1 MIQSS
6 LYRALNKGFDYQILA
21 CKDFKESE
29 LAKEVISYFKPN
41 TKAILFPEFRAKK
54 NDDLRSFFEEFLQLL
69 GGLREFYQ
77 ALENK
82 QEAIIIAPIS
92 ALLHPLPKKEL
103 LESFKITLLEKYN
116 LKDLKDKLFYY
127 GYEILDLV
135 EVEGEASFRGD
146 IVDIYAPNSKA
157 YRLSFFDTEC
167 ESIKEFDPTTQM
179 SLKEDLLEIE
189 IPPTLFSLDE
199 PSYKDLKTKVE
210 QSPLNSFSKDLTSF
224 GLWFLGEKANDL
236 LHAYKSVISP
246 KALEEIQELASL
258 NELDCER
265 FKSLKVLEN
274 AQGYEDL
281 EIHAHALEGFIALHS
296 NHKITLLAP
305 NKTILDNVLGTI
317 KKSNMDNVL
326 GTIEKSNMECVIAPF
341 VLNFKTP
348 DGIFISLNSFERKK
362 KRQKSKLALNELNPG
377 EWVVHDDYGVG
388 VFSQL
393 VQHSVL
399 GSKRDFLEIAYLG
412 EDKLLLPVENLHLIA
427 RYVAQSDSVPVK
439 DRLGKGSFL
448 KLKAK
453 VRTKLLEIAG
463 KIIELAAERN
473 LILGKKMDTHLA
485 ELEVFKSHAGFE
497 YTSDQEK
504 AIAEISKDLS
514 SKRVMDRLLSGDVGF
529 GKTEVA
535 MHAIFC
541 AFLNGFQSV
550 LVVPTTLL
558 AHQHFETLRAR
569 FENFGVKV
577 ARLDRYASEKNKL
590 LKAVELG
597 LIDVLVGT
605 HAILGA
611 KFKNLGLVVVDE
623 EHKFGVKQKEA
634 LKELSKSVHF
644 LSMSATPIPRTLN
657 MALSQIKS
665 ISSLKTPPTDR
676 KPSRTFLKEKNDE
689 LLKEIIYRE
698 LRRNGQIFYIHNHI
712 ASISKVKT
720 KLENLIPKLKIAILH
735 SQINA
740 NKSEEIM
747 LEFAKGNY
755 QVLLCTSIVESGI
768 HLPNANTIIID
779 NAQNFGLADLHQ
791 LRGRVGRGK
800 KEGFCYFLIED
811 QKSLNEQALKR
822 LLALEKNSYLGSGES
837 IAYHDLEIRGG
848 GNLLG
853 QDQSGHIKN
862 IGYALYTRMLEDAIY
877 ELSGGKKRLEKS
889 VEIQLGVSAFLNPEL
904 IASDSLR
911 LDLYRRLSLCENV
924 DEVGQIHEEIEDRFG
939 KIDDLSAQ
947 FLQIITLKILAN
959 QLGILKLSNF
969 NQNIT
974 LTYSDEKKE
983 SLKAPSKD
991 DNDILETLLKH
1002 LRAQISLKQR

>member
-21 CKDFKESE
+21 CKDFKESK

-41 TKAILFPEFRAKK
+41 IKAVLFPEFRAKK

-82 QEAIIIAPIS
+82 QETIIIAPIS

-167 ESIKEFDPTTQM
+167 ESIKEFDPITQM
-179 SLKEDLLEIE
+179 SLKEELLEIE

-246 KALEEIQELASL
+246 RALEEIQELASL
-258 NELDCER
+258 NELDGER

-317 KKSNMDNVL
+317 
-326 GTIEKSNMECVIAPF
+326 EKSSMECVIAPF

-348 DGIFISLNSFERKK
+348 DEIFISLNSFERKK

-427 RYVAQSDSVPVK
+427 RYVAQSDSVPIK

-453 VRTKLLEIAG
+453 VRTKLLEIAS

-514 SKRVMDRLLSGDVGF
+514 SHRVMDRLLSGDVGF

-535 MHAIFC
+535 MQAIFC
-541 AFLNGFQSV
+541 AFLNGFQSA

-597 LIDVLVGT
+597 QIDVLVGT
-605 HAILGA
+605 HAVLGA

-657 MALSQIKS
+657 MALSQIKG

-720 KLENLIPKLKIAILH
+720 KLEELIPKLKIAILH

-740 NKSEEIM
+740 YESEEIM

-911 LDLYRRLSLCENV
+911 LDLYRRLSLCENT

-959 QLGILKLSNF
+959 QLGIIKLSNF

-974 LTYSDEKKE
+974 LTYSDENKE

-1002 LRAQISLKQR
+1002 LRAQISLKRR

>member
-21 CKDFKESE
+21 CKDFKESK
-29 LAKEVISYFKPN
+29 LAKEVINYFKPN
-41 TKAILFPEFRAKK
+41 AKAILFPEFRAKK

-82 QEAIIIAPIS
+82 QETIIIAPIS

-258 NELDCER
+258 NELDYER
-265 FKSLKVLEN
+265 FKFLKVLEN

-296 NHKITLLAP
+296 NRKITLLAP
-305 NKTILDNVLGTI
+305 NKTILDNAISAL
-317 KKSNMDNVL
+317 
-326 GTIEKSNMECVIAPF
+326 EKSNMECVIAPF

-348 DGIFISLNSFERKK
+348 DRIFISLNSFERKK
-362 KRQKSKLALNELNPG
+362 KHKKSKLALNELNPG

-427 RYVAQSDSVPVK
+427 RYVAQSDSVPAK

-473 LILGKKMDTHLA
+473 LILGKKMDVHLA

-504 AIAEISKDLS
+504 AIAEISRDLS

-541 AFLNGFQSV
+541 AFLNGFQSA

-597 LIDVLVGT
+597 LVDVLVGT

-657 MALSQIKS
+657 MALSQIKG

-720 KLENLIPKLKIAILH
+720 KLEELIPKLKIAILH

-889 VEIQLGVSAFLNPEL
+889 VEIQLGVSTFLNPEL

-959 QLGILKLSNF
+959 QLGIIKLSNF

-974 LTYSDEKKE
+974 ITYGDEKKE

-1002 LRAQISLKQR
+1002 LRAQISLKRR

>member
-6 LYRALNKGFDYQILA
+6 LYGALNKGFDYQILA

-54 NDDLRSFFEEFLQLL
+54 NDDLRSFLEEFLQLL

-157 YRLSFFDTEC
+157 YRLSFFDAEC

-189 IPPTLFSLDE
+189 IPPTLFSLNE
-199 PSYKDLKTKVE
+199 QSYKDLKTKVE
-210 QSPLNSFSKDLTSF
+210 QSPFNSFSKDLTSF

-258 NELDCER
+258 NELDGER
-265 FKSLKVLEN
+265 FKFLKVLEN
-274 AQGYEDL
+274 PQGYEDL
-281 EIHAHALEGFIALHS
+281 EIHAHAIESFIALHS
-296 NHKITLLAP
+296 NRKITLLAP
-305 NKTILDNVLGTI
+305 NKTILDNAISTL
-317 KKSNMDNVL
+317 
-326 GTIEKSNMECVIAPF
+326 EKSHIECIIAPF

-362 KRQKSKLALNELNPG
+362 KRQKSKLALNELNAG

-399 GSKRDFLEIAYLG
+399 GSKRDFLEIAYWG

-427 RYVAQSDSVPVK
+427 RYVAQSDSVPTK

-453 VRTKLLEIAG
+453 VKAKLLEIAS

-485 ELEVFKSHAGFE
+485 ELEIFKSHAGFE

-514 SKRVMDRLLSGDVGF
+514 SNRVMDRLLSGDVGF

-541 AFLNGFQSV
+541 AFLNGFQSA

-605 HAILGA
+605 HAIFCA
-611 KFKNLGLVVVDE
+611 KFKNLGLVAVDE

-657 MALSQIKS
+657 MALSQIKG
-665 ISSLKTPPTDR
+665 ISSLKIPPTDR

-720 KLENLIPKLKIAILH
+720 KLEDLIPKLKIAILH

-740 NKSEEIM
+740 NESEEIM

-889 VEIQLGVSAFLNPEL
+889 VEIQLSVSAFLNPEL

-911 LDLYRRLSLCENV
+911 LDLYRRLSLCENT

-959 QLGILKLSNF
+959 QLGIIKLSNF

-974 LTYSDEKKE
+974 IAYSDEKRE

-1002 LRAQISLKQR
+1002 LRTQIPLKRH

>member
-21 CKDFKESE
+21 CKDFKESK

-41 TKAILFPEFRAKK
+41 IKAVLFPEFRAKK

-82 QEAIIIAPIS
+82 QETIIIAPIS
-92 ALLHPLPKKEL
+92 ALLHPLPKNEL

-146 IVDIYAPNSKA
+146 IVDIYIPNSKA

-199 PSYKDLKTKVE
+199 SSYKDLKTKVE

-224 GLWFLGEKANDL
+224 GLWFLGEKAQDL
-236 LHAYKSVISP
+236 LSVYKSVISP
-246 KALEEIQELASL
+246 RALEEIQELASL

-265 FKSLKVLEN
+265 FKFLKVLEN

-281 EIHAHALEGFIALHS
+281 EIHAHALEGFITLHS
-296 NHKITLLAP
+296 NRKITLLAP
-305 NKTILDNVLGTI
+305 NKTILDNAISAL
-317 KKSNMDNVL
+317 
-326 GTIEKSNMECVIAPF
+326 EKSSIQCVIAPF

-362 KRQKSKLALNELNPG
+362 KRQKSKLALNELNAG

-427 RYVAQSDSVPVK
+427 RYVVQSDSVPVK

-453 VRTKLLEIAG
+453 VRAKLLEIAS

-473 LILGKKMDTHLA
+473 LILGKKMDVHLA

-514 SKRVMDRLLSGDVGF
+514 SHRVMDRLLSGDVGF

-541 AFLNGFQSV
+541 AFLNGFQSA

-558 AHQHFETLRAR
+558 AHQHFETLRVR
-569 FENFGVKV
+569 FEKFGVKV

-597 LIDVLVGT
+597 QVDALIGT

-657 MALSQIKS
+657 MALSQIKG

-689 LLKEIIYRE
+689 LLKEIIHRE

-740 NKSEEIM
+740 NESEEIM

-889 VEIQLGVSAFLNPEL
+889 VEIQLGVSTFLNPEL

-911 LDLYRRLSLCENV
+911 LDLYRRLSLCEDV

-959 QLGILKLSNF
+959 QLGIIKLSNF

-974 LTYSDEKKE
+974 LTYNDEHKE

-1002 LRAQISLKQR
+1002 LRAQISLKRR

>member
-157 YRLSFFDTEC
+157 YRLSFFDMEC

-189 IPPTLFSLDE
+189 IPPTLFSLNE
-199 PSYKDLKTKVE
+199 QSYKDLKTKVE

-258 NELDCER
+258 NELDGER
-265 FKSLKVLEN
+265 FKFLKVLEN
-274 AQGYEDL
+274 PQGYEDL
-281 EIHAHALEGFIALHS
+281 EIHAHALESFIALHS
-296 NHKITLLAP
+296 NRKITLLAP
-305 NKTILDNVLGTI
+305 NKTILDNAISAL
-317 KKSNMDNVL
+317 
-326 GTIEKSNMECVIAPF
+326 EKSHIECVIAPF

-362 KRQKSKLALNELNPG
+362 KRQKSKLALNELNAG

-427 RYVAQSDSVPVK
+427 RYVAQSDSVPTK

-453 VRTKLLEIAG
+453 VKTKLLEIAS

-485 ELEVFKSHAGFE
+485 ELEIFKSHAGFE

-541 AFLNGFQSV
+541 AFLNGFQSA

-558 AHQHFETLRAR
+558 AHQHFETLRTR

-605 HAILGA
+605 HAIFCT

-657 MALSQIKS
+657 MALSQIKG
-665 ISSLKTPPTDR
+665 ISSLKIPPTDR

-689 LLKEIIYRE
+689 LLKEIIHRE

-720 KLENLIPKLKIAILH
+720 KLEDLIPKLKIAILH

-740 NKSEEIM
+740 HESEETM

-889 VEIQLGVSAFLNPEL
+889 VEIQLSVSAFLNPEL

-911 LDLYRRLSLCENV
+911 LDLYRRLSLCENT

-959 QLGILKLSNF
+959 QLGIIKLSNF

-974 LTYSDEKKE
+974 ITYSGEKKE

-1002 LRAQISLKQR
+1002 LHAQISLKRH

>member
-21 CKDFKESE
+21 CKDFKESK
-29 LAKEVISYFKPN
+29 LAKEVINYFKPH

-82 QEAIIIAPIS
+82 QETIIIAPIS
-92 ALLHPLPKKEL
+92 TLLHPLPKKEL
-103 LESFKITLLEKYN
+103 LESFKITLLGKYN
-116 LKDLKDKLFYY
+116 LKDLKNKLFYY

-167 ESIKEFDPTTQM
+167 ESIKELDPTTQM

-224 GLWFLGEKANDL
+224 GLWFLGEKAQDL
-236 LHAYKSVISP
+236 LSVYKSVISP
-246 KALEEIQELASL
+246 RALEEIQELASL
-258 NELDCER
+258 NELDYER
-265 FKSLKVLEN
+265 FKFLKVLEN

-296 NHKITLLAP
+296 NHKIMLLAP

-317 KKSNMDNVL
+317 
-326 GTIEKSNMECVIAPF
+326 EKSSIQCVIAPF

-362 KRQKSKLALNELNPG
+362 KRQKSKLALNELNAG

-393 VQHSVL
+393 VRHSVL

-427 RYVAQSDSVPVK
+427 RYVAQSDSVPAK

-453 VRTKLLEIAG
+453 VRTKLLEIAS

-473 LILGKKMDTHLA
+473 LILGKKMDVHLA

-514 SKRVMDRLLSGDVGF
+514 SHRVMDRLLSGDVGF

-541 AFLNGFQSV
+541 AFLNGFQSA

-577 ARLDRYASEKNKL
+577 ARLDRYVSEKNKL

-597 LIDVLVGT
+597 QVDVLVGT

-657 MALSQIKS
+657 MALSQIKG

-689 LLKEIIYRE
+689 LLKEIIHRE

-837 IAYHDLEIRGG
+837 VAYHDLEIRGG

-959 QLGILKLSNF
+959 QLGIIKLSNF

-1002 LRAQISLKQR
+1002 LRAQISLKRR

>member
-21 CKDFKESE
+21 CKDFKESK
-29 LAKEVISYFKPN
+29 LAKEIINYFKPN
-41 TKAILFPEFRAKK
+41 IKAVLFPEFRAKK

-82 QEAIIIAPIS
+82 QEVIIIAPIS

-146 IVDIYAPNSKA
+146 IVDIYIPNSKA

-167 ESIKEFDPTTQM
+167 ESIKELDPTTQM

-199 PSYKDLKTKVE
+199 PSYKNLKTKVE

-224 GLWFLGEKANDL
+224 GLWFLGEKAQDL
-236 LHAYKSVISP
+236 LSVYKSVISP
-246 KALEEIQELASL
+246 RALEEIQELASL
-258 NELDCER
+258 NELDYER
-265 FKSLKVLEN
+265 FKFLKVLEN

-317 KKSNMDNVL
+317 
-326 GTIEKSNMECVIAPF
+326 EKSSMECVIAPF

-427 RYVAQSDSVPVK
+427 RYVAQSDSVPAK

-453 VRTKLLEIAG
+453 VRTKLLEIAS

-473 LILGKKMDTHLA
+473 LILGKKMDVHLA

-541 AFLNGFQSV
+541 AFLNGFQSA

-577 ARLDRYASEKNKL
+577 ARLDRYIKTSEKNKL

-597 LIDVLVGT
+597 QVDALIGT

-657 MALSQIKS
+657 MALSQIKG

-740 NKSEEIM
+740 NESEEIM

-837 IAYHDLEIRGG
+837 VAYHDLEIRGG

-911 LDLYRRLSLCENV
+911 LDLYRRLSLCENT

-974 LTYSDEKKE
+974 ITYSDEHKE

-1002 LRAQISLKQR
+1002 LRAQISLKRR

>member
-21 CKDFKESE
+21 CKDFKESK

-41 TKAILFPEFRAKK
+41 IKAILFPEFRAKK

-82 QEAIIIAPIS
+82 QETIIIAPIS

-167 ESIKEFDPTTQM
+167 ESIKELDPTTQM

-199 PSYKDLKTKVE
+199 SSYKDLKTKVE

-224 GLWFLGEKANDL
+224 GLWFLGEKAQDL
-236 LHAYKSVISP
+236 LSVYKSVISP
-246 KALEEIQELASL
+246 RALEEIQELASL

-265 FKSLKVLEN
+265 FKFLEVLEN

-317 KKSNMDNVL
+317 
-326 GTIEKSNMECVIAPF
+326 EKSSIQCVIAPF

-427 RYVAQSDSVPVK
+427 RYVAQSDSVPAK

-453 VRTKLLEIAG
+453 VRTKLLEIAS

-473 LILGKKMDTHLA
+473 LILGKKMDVHLA
-485 ELEVFKSHAGFE
+485 ELKVFKSHAGFE

-514 SKRVMDRLLSGDVGF
+514 SHRVMDRLLSGDVGF

-541 AFLNGFQSV
+541 AFLNGFQSA

-590 LKAVELG
+590 LKAVGLG
-597 LIDVLVGT
+597 LVDVLVGT

-657 MALSQIKS
+657 MALSQIKG

-689 LLKEIIYRE
+689 LLKEVIYRE

-720 KLENLIPKLKIAILH
+720 KLEELIPKLKIAILH

-740 NKSEEIM
+740 YESEEIM

-959 QLGILKLSNF
+959 QLGIIKLSNF

-974 LTYSDEKKE
+974 LTYSDEHKE

-1002 LRAQISLKQR
+1002 LRAQISLKRR

>member
-21 CKDFKESE
+21 CKDFKESK

-41 TKAILFPEFRAKK
+41 IKAVLFPEFRAKK

-82 QEAIIIAPIS
+82 QETIVIAPIS

-167 ESIKEFDPTTQM
+167 ESIKELDPTTQM

-199 PSYKDLKTKVE
+199 SSYKDLKTKVE

-305 NKTILDNVLGTI
+305 NKTILDNAISTL
-317 KKSNMDNVL
+317 
-326 GTIEKSNMECVIAPF
+326 EKSNMECVIAPF

-362 KRQKSKLALNELNPG
+362 KRQKSKLALNELNAG

-427 RYVAQSDSVPVK
+427 RYVAQSDSVPAK

-453 VRTKLLEIAG
+453 VRTKLLEIAS

-473 LILGKKMDTHLA
+473 LILGKKMDVHLA

-514 SKRVMDRLLSGDVGF
+514 SHRVMDRLLSGDVGF

-541 AFLNGFQSV
+541 AFLNGFQST

-597 LIDVLVGT
+597 LVDVLVGT

-657 MALSQIKS
+657 MALSQIKG

-740 NKSEEIM
+740 NESEEIM

-837 IAYHDLEIRGG
+837 VAYHDLEIRGG

-911 LDLYRRLSLCENV
+911 LDLYRRLSLCENT

-959 QLGILKLSNF
+959 QLGIIKLSNF

-974 LTYSDEKKE
+974 LTYGDEKKE

-1002 LRAQISLKQR
+1002 LHAQISLKRR

>member
-6 LYRALNKGFDYQILA
+6 LYRALNEGFDYQILA
-21 CKDFKESE
+21 CKDFKESK

-41 TKAILFPEFRAKK
+41 IKAILFPEFRAKK

-82 QEAIIIAPIS
+82 QETIIIAPIS

-103 LESFKITLLEKYN
+103 LKSFKITLLEKYN

-146 IVDIYAPNSKA
+146 IVDIYIPNSKA

-167 ESIKEFDPTTQM
+167 ESIKELDPATQM
-179 SLKEDLLEIE
+179 SLKEELLEIE

-236 LHAYKSVISP
+236 LHTYKSVISP
-246 KALEEIQELASL
+246 RALEEIQELASL
-258 NELDCER
+258 NELDYER
-265 FKSLKVLEN
+265 FKFLKVLEN
-274 AQGYEDL
+274 VQGYEDL

-305 NKTILDNVLGTI
+305 NKTILDNVLGA
-317 KKSNMDNVL
+317 L
-326 GTIEKSNMECVIAPF
+326 EKSNMECVIAPF

-427 RYVAQSDSVPVK
+427 RYVAQSDSVPAK

-453 VRTKLLEIAG
+453 VRTKLLEIAS

-473 LILGKKMDTHLA
+473 LILGKKMDVHLA

-597 LIDVLVGT
+597 LVDVLVGT

-657 MALSQIKS
+657 MALSQIKG

-720 KLENLIPKLKIAILH
+720 KLEELIPKLKIAILH

-779 NAQNFGLADLHQ
+779 NVQNFGLADLHQ

-911 LDLYRRLSLCENV
+911 LDLYRRLSLCENT
-924 DEVGQIHEEIEDRFG
+924 DGVGQIHEEIEDRFG
-939 KIDDLSAQ
+939 KMDDLSAQ

-974 LTYSDEKKE
+974 ITYGDEKKE

-1002 LRAQISLKQR
+1002 LRAQISLKRR

>member
-6 LYRALNKGFDYQILA
+6 LYKALNEGFDYQILA
-21 CKDFKESE
+21 CKDFKESK

-41 TKAILFPEFRAKK
+41 TKAVLFPEFRAKK

-82 QEAIIIAPIS
+82 QEVIIIAPIS

-167 ESIKEFDPTTQM
+167 ESIKELDPTTQM

-236 LHAYKSVISP
+236 LGVYQSIISP
-246 KALEEIQELASL
+246 RALEEIQELASL
-258 NELDCER
+258 NELDDER
-265 FKSLKVLEN
+265 FKFLKVLEN
-274 AQGYEDL
+274 PQGYEDL

-305 NKTILDNVLGTI
+305 NKTILDNAISAL
-317 KKSNMDNVL
+317 
-326 GTIEKSNMECVIAPF
+326 EKSNMECVIAPF

-348 DGIFISLNSFERKK
+348 DRIFISLNSFERKK
-362 KRQKSKLALNELNPG
+362 KRQKSKLALNELNAG

-393 VQHSVL
+393 IQHSVL

-427 RYVAQSDSVPVK
+427 RYVAQSDSVPVR

-453 VRTKLLEIAG
+453 VRAKLLEIAG

-504 AIAEISKDLS
+504 AIAEISRDLS
-514 SKRVMDRLLSGDVGF
+514 SHRVMDRLLSGDVGF

-541 AFLNGFQSV
+541 AFLNGFQSA

-577 ARLDRYASEKNKL
+577 ARLDRYIKTSEKNKL

-597 LIDVLVGT
+597 QVDALIGT

-611 KFKNLGLVVVDE
+611 KFKNLGLMVVDE

-657 MALSQIKS
+657 MALSQIKG

-720 KLENLIPKLKIAILH
+720 KLEELIPKLKIAILH

-740 NKSEEIM
+740 HESEEIM

-811 QKSLNEQALKR
+811 QKNLNEQALKR

-939 KIDDLSAQ
+939 KMDDLSAQ

-1002 LRAQISLKQR
+1002 LRAQISLKRR

>member
-6 LYRALNKGFDYQILA
+6 LYGALNKGFDYQILA

-157 YRLSFFDTEC
+157 YRLSFFGMEC

-189 IPPTLFSLDE
+189 IPPTLFSLNE
-199 PSYKDLKTKVE
+199 QSYKDLKTKVE

-258 NELDCER
+258 NELDGER
-265 FKSLKVLEN
+265 FKFLKVLEN
-274 AQGYEDL
+274 PQGYEDL
-281 EIHAHALEGFIALHS
+281 EIHAHALESFIALHS
-296 NHKITLLAP
+296 NRKITLLAP
-305 NKTILDNVLGTI
+305 NKTILDNAIIAL
-317 KKSNMDNVL
+317 
-326 GTIEKSNMECVIAPF
+326 EKSHIECVIAPF

-362 KRQKSKLALNELNPG
+362 KRQKSKLALNELNAG

-399 GSKRDFLEIAYLG
+399 GSKRDFLEIAYWG

-427 RYVAQSDSVPVK
+427 RYVAQSDSVPIK

-453 VRTKLLEIAG
+453 VKNKLLEIAS

-485 ELEVFKSHAGFE
+485 ELEIFKSHAGFE

-541 AFLNGFQSV
+541 AFLNGFQSA

-605 HAILGA
+605 HAIFCA

-657 MALSQIKS
+657 MALSQIKG
-665 ISSLKTPPTDR
+665 ISSLKIPPTDR

-689 LLKEIIYRE
+689 LLKEIIHRE

-720 KLENLIPKLKIAILH
+720 KLEDLIPKLKIAILH

-740 NKSEEIM
+740 HESEEIM

-889 VEIQLGVSAFLNPEL
+889 VEIQLSVSAFLNPEL

-911 LDLYRRLSLCENV
+911 LDLYRRLSLCENT

-959 QLGILKLSNF
+959 QLGIIKLSNF

-974 LTYSDEKKE
+974 ITYSGEKKE

-1002 LRAQISLKQR
+1002 LRAQISLKRH

>member
-41 TKAILFPEFRAKK
+41 TKVVLFPEFRAKK

-179 SLKEDLLEIE
+179 SLKEDLLEVE
-189 IPPTLFSLDE
+189 IPPTLFSLNE
-199 PSYKDLKTKVE
+199 QSYKDLKAKVE

-265 FKSLKVLEN
+265 FKFLKVLEN
-274 AQGYEDL
+274 AQDYEDL

-296 NHKITLLAP
+296 NRKITLLAP
-305 NKTILDNVLGTI
+305 NKTILDNAINAL
-317 KKSNMDNVL
+317 
-326 GTIEKSNMECVIAPF
+326 EKSHIECVIAPF

-348 DGIFISLNSFERKK
+348 NGIFISLNSFERKK
-362 KRQKSKLALNELNPG
+362 KRQKSKLALNELNAG

-399 GSKRDFLEIAYLG
+399 GSKRDFLEIAYFG

-427 RYVAQSDSVPVK
+427 RYVAQSDSVPIK

-453 VRTKLLEIAG
+453 VKTKLLEIAG

-485 ELEVFKSHAGFE
+485 ELEIFKSHAGFE

-541 AFLNGFQSV
+541 AFLNGFQSA

-590 LKAVELG
+590 LKAAELG

-605 HAILGA
+605 HAIFCA

-634 LKELSKSVHF
+634 LKKLSKSVHF

-657 MALSQIKS
+657 MALSQIKG
-665 ISSLKTPPTDR
+665 ISSLKIPPTDR

-689 LLKEIIYRE
+689 LLKEIIHRE

-712 ASISKVKT
+712 ASISKIKT
-720 KLENLIPKLKIAILH
+720 KLEDLIPKLKIAILH

-740 NKSEEIM
+740 HESEEIM

-779 NAQNFGLADLHQ
+779 KAQNFGLADLHQ

-889 VEIQLGVSAFLNPEL
+889 VEIQLSVSAFLNPEL
-904 IASDSLR
+904 IGSDSLR
-911 LDLYRRLSLCENV
+911 LDLYRRLSLCENT

-959 QLGILKLSNF
+959 QLGIIKLSNF

-974 LTYSDEKKE
+974 ITYSDEKKE

-1002 LRAQISLKQR
+1002 LRAQISLKRH

>member
-41 TKAILFPEFRAKK
+41 TKAILFPGFRAKK
-54 NDDLRSFFEEFLQLL
+54 NDDLRSFFKEFLQLL

-146 IVDIYAPNSKA
+146 IVDIYIPNSKA

-236 LHAYKSVISP
+236 LHTYKSIISP

-265 FKSLKVLEN
+265 FKFLKVLEN

-305 NKTILDNVLGTI
+305 NKTILDNVLGA
-317 KKSNMDNVL
+317 
-326 GTIEKSNMECVIAPF
+326 IEKSSIECVIAPF

-427 RYVAQSDSVPVK
+427 RYVAQSDSVPAK

-453 VRTKLLEIAG
+453 VRTKLLEIAS

-473 LILGKKMDTHLA
+473 LILGKKMDVHLA

-541 AFLNGFQSV
+541 AFLNGFQSA

-597 LIDVLVGT
+597 LVDILVGT

-657 MALSQIKS
+657 MALSQIKG
-665 ISSLKTPPTDR
+665 ISSLKIPPTDR

-689 LLKEIIYRE
+689 LLKEIIHRE

-720 KLENLIPKLKIAILH
+720 KLEELIPKLKIAILH

-740 NKSEEIM
+740 NESEEIM

-837 IAYHDLEIRGG
+837 VAYYDLEIRGG

-911 LDLYRRLSLCENV
+911 LDLYRRLSLCEDV

-959 QLGILKLSNF
+959 QLGIIKLSNF

-974 LTYSDEKKE
+974 ITYSDEHKE

-1002 LRAQISLKQR
+1002 LRAQISLKRR

>member
-21 CKDFKESE
+21 CKDFKESK

-41 TKAILFPEFRAKK
+41 IKAILFPEFRAKK

-82 QEAIIIAPIS
+82 QETIIIAPIS

-146 IVDIYAPNSKA
+146 IVDIYVPNSKA

-167 ESIKEFDPTTQM
+167 ESIKELDPTTQM

-199 PSYKDLKTKVE
+199 SSYKDLKTKVE

-246 KALEEIQELASL
+246 RALEEIQELASL
-258 NELDCER
+258 NELDYER
-265 FKSLKVLEN
+265 FKFLKVLEN

-296 NHKITLLAP
+296 HHKITLLAP
-305 NKTILDNVLGTI
+305 NKTILDNAISAL
-317 KKSNMDNVL
+317 
-326 GTIEKSNMECVIAPF
+326 EKSNIECVIAPF

-427 RYVAQSDSVPVK
+427 RYVAQSDSVPAK

-453 VRTKLLEIAG
+453 VRIKLLEIAG

-514 SKRVMDRLLSGDVGF
+514 SNRVMDRLLSGDVGF

-541 AFLNGFQSV
+541 AFLNGFQST

-569 FENFGVKV
+569 FENFGVRV

-590 LKAVELG
+590 LKAVGLG

-657 MALSQIKS
+657 MALSQIKG

-720 KLENLIPKLKIAILH
+720 KLEELIPKLKIAILH

-740 NKSEEIM
+740 NESEEIM

-862 IGYALYTRMLEDAIY
+862 IGYVLYTRMLEDAIY

-911 LDLYRRLSLCENV
+911 LDLYRRLSLCENI

-939 KIDDLSAQ
+939 KMDDLSAQ

-1002 LRAQISLKQR
+1002 LRAQISLKRR

>member
-29 LAKEVISYFKPN
+29 LAKEVISYVKPN

-69 GGLREFYQ
+69 GALREFYQ

-82 QEAIIIAPIS
+82 QETIIIAPIS

-146 IVDIYAPNSKA
+146 IVDIYVPNSKA

-167 ESIKEFDPTTQM
+167 ESIKELDPATQM
-179 SLKEDLLEIE
+179 SLKEELLEIE

-224 GLWFLGEKANDL
+224 GLWFLGEKVQDL
-236 LHAYKSVISP
+236 LSVYKSVISP

-258 NELDCER
+258 NELDGER

-305 NKTILDNVLGTI
+305 NKTILDNAISALET
-317 KKSNMDNVL
+317 SNMD
-326 GTIEKSNMECVIAPF
+326 CVIAPF

-348 DGIFISLNSFERKK
+348 DRIFISLNSFERKK
-362 KRQKSKLALNELNPG
+362 KRQKSKLALNELNAG

-453 VRTKLLEIAG
+453 VRAKLLEIAG

-497 YTSDQEK
+497 YTNDQEK
-504 AIAEISKDLS
+504 AIAEISRDLS
-514 SKRVMDRLLSGDVGF
+514 SHRVMDRLLSGDVGF

-541 AFLNGFQSV
+541 AFLNGFQSA

-577 ARLDRYASEKNKL
+577 ARLDRYVSEKNKL

-597 LIDVLVGT
+597 LVDVLVGT

-611 KFKNLGLVVVDE
+611 KFKNLGLMVVDE

-657 MALSQIKS
+657 MALSQIKG

-689 LLKEIIYRE
+689 LLKEIIHRE

-959 QLGILKLSNF
+959 QLGIIKLSNF

-974 LTYSDEKKE
+974 LTYNDEKKE

-1002 LRAQISLKQR
+1002 LRAQISLKRR

>member
-6 LYRALNKGFDYQILA
+6 LYKALNKGFDYQILA
-21 CKDFKESE
+21 CKDFKESK

-41 TKAILFPEFRAKK
+41 IKAILFPEFRAKK

-82 QEAIIIAPIS
+82 QETIIIAPIS
-92 ALLHPLPKKEL
+92 TLLHPLPKKEL

-146 IVDIYAPNSKA
+146 IVDIYIPNSKA
-157 YRLSFFDTEC
+157 YRLSFFDAEC
-167 ESIKEFDPTTQM
+167 ESIKELDPTTQM

-224 GLWFLGEKANDL
+224 GLWFLGEKAQDL
-236 LHAYKSVISP
+236 LSVYKSVISP

-258 NELDCER
+258 NELDDER
-265 FKSLKVLEN
+265 FKFLKVLEN

-296 NHKITLLAP
+296 NHKITLLAS
-305 NKTILDNVLGTI
+305 NKTILDNAISALDAG
-317 KKSNMDNVL
+317 
-326 GTIEKSNMECVIAPF
+326 NMECVIAPF

-348 DGIFISLNSFERKK
+348 DRIFISLNSFERKK
-362 KRQKSKLALNELNPG
+362 KRQKSKLALNELNAG

-393 VQHSVL
+393 IQHSVL

-453 VRTKLLEIAG
+453 VRAKLLEIAS

-504 AIAEISKDLS
+504 AIAEISRDLS
-514 SKRVMDRLLSGDVGF
+514 SHRVMDRLLSGDVGF

-541 AFLNGFQSV
+541 AFLNGFQSA

-577 ARLDRYASEKNKL
+577 ARLDRYIKTSEKSKL

-597 LIDVLVGT
+597 QVDALIGT

-611 KFKNLGLVVVDE
+611 KFKNLGLMVVDE

-657 MALSQIKS
+657 MALSQIKG

-720 KLENLIPKLKIAILH
+720 KLEELIPKLKIAILH

-740 NKSEEIM
+740 NESEEVM

-939 KIDDLSAQ
+939 KMDDLSAQ

-959 QLGILKLSNF
+959 QLGIIKLSNF

-974 LTYSDEKKE
+974 LTYSDEHKE

-1002 LRAQISLKQR
+1002 LRAQISLKRR

>member
-41 TKAILFPEFRAKK
+41 TKAVLFPEFRAKK

-69 GGLREFYQ
+69 GALREFYQ

-82 QEAIIIAPIS
+82 QETIIIAPIS

-146 IVDIYAPNSKA
+146 IVDIYVPNSKA

-167 ESIKEFDPTTQM
+167 ESIKELDPATQM

-236 LHAYKSVISP
+236 LHTYKSIISP

-258 NELDCER
+258 NELDDER
-265 FKSLKVLEN
+265 FKFLKVLEN

-281 EIHAHALEGFIALHS
+281 EIHVHALEGFITLYS
-296 NHKITLLAP
+296 NHKITLLAS
-305 NKTILDNVLGTI
+305 NKTILDNAISALDAG
-317 KKSNMDNVL
+317 S
-326 GTIEKSNMECVIAPF
+326 MECVIAPF

-453 VRTKLLEIAG
+453 VRAKLLEIAG

-504 AIAEISKDLS
+504 AIAEISRDLS
-514 SKRVMDRLLSGDVGF
+514 SHKVMDRLLSGDVGF

-541 AFLNGFQSV
+541 AFLNGFQSA

-569 FENFGVKV
+569 FKNFGVKV
-577 ARLDRYASEKNKL
+577 ARLDRYIKTSEKNKL

-597 LIDVLVGT
+597 QVDVLIGT

-611 KFKNLGLVVVDE
+611 KFKNLGLMVVDE

-657 MALSQIKS
+657 MALSQIKG

-720 KLENLIPKLKIAILH
+720 KLEDLIPKLKIAILH

-939 KIDDLSAQ
+939 KMDDLSAQ

-974 LTYSDEKKE
+974 LTYNDEHKE

-1002 LRAQISLKQR
+1002 LRAQISLKRR

>member
-21 CKDFKESE
+21 CKDFKESK

-41 TKAILFPEFRAKK
+41 TKAVLFPEFRAKK

-82 QEAIIIAPIS
+82 QETIIIAPIS

-167 ESIKEFDPTTQM
+167 ESIKELDPTTQM

-199 PSYKDLKTKVE
+199 SSYKDLKTKVE

-224 GLWFLGEKANDL
+224 GLWFLGEKAQDL
-236 LHAYKSVISP
+236 LSVYKSVISP
-246 KALEEIQELASL
+246 RALEEIQELASL

-265 FKSLKVLEN
+265 FKLLKVLEN

-317 KKSNMDNVL
+317 
-326 GTIEKSNMECVIAPF
+326 EKSSIQCVIAPF

-348 DGIFISLNSFERKK
+348 NGIFISLNSFERKK

-393 VQHSVL
+393 IQHSVL

-427 RYVAQSDSVPVK
+427 RYVAQSDSVPAK

-473 LILGKKMDTHLA
+473 LILGKKMDVHLA

-504 AIAEISKDLS
+504 AIAEISRDLS
-514 SKRVMDRLLSGDVGF
+514 SNRVMDRLLSGDVGF

-541 AFLNGFQSV
+541 TFLNGFQST

-558 AHQHFETLRAR
+558 AHQHFETLRVR

-577 ARLDRYASEKNKL
+577 ARLDRYVSEKNKL

-597 LIDVLVGT
+597 QVDALIGT
-605 HAILGA
+605 HAILGT

-657 MALSQIKS
+657 MALSQIKG
-665 ISSLKTPPTDR
+665 ISSLKIPPTDR

-689 LLKEIIYRE
+689 LLKEIIHRE

-720 KLENLIPKLKIAILH
+720 KLEELIPKLKIAILH

-740 NKSEEIM
+740 NESEEIM

-800 KEGFCYFLIED
+800 KEGFCYFLIEN

-959 QLGILKLSNF
+959 QLGIIKLSNF

-1002 LRAQISLKQR
+1002 LRAQISLKRR

>member
-6 LYRALNKGFDYQILA
+6 LYKALNEGFDYQILT

-189 IPPTLFSLDE
+189 IPPTLFSLNE
-199 PSYKDLKTKVE
+199 QSYKDLKTKVE

-258 NELDCER
+258 NELDGER
-265 FKSLKVLEN
+265 FKFLKVLEN

-281 EIHAHALEGFIALHS
+281 EIHVHALEGFIALHS

-305 NKTILDNVLGTI
+305 NKTILDNAISAL
-317 KKSNMDNVL
+317 
-326 GTIEKSNMECVIAPF
+326 EKSNIECVIAPF

-427 RYVAQSDSVPVK
+427 RYVAQSDSVPTK

-453 VRTKLLEIAG
+453 VKTKLLEIAS

-473 LILGKKMDTHLA
+473 LILGKKMDVHLA

-541 AFLNGFQSV
+541 AFLNGFQSA

-597 LIDVLVGT
+597 QVDALIGT

-657 MALSQIKS
+657 MALSQIKG

-740 NKSEEIM
+740 NESEEIM
-747 LEFAKGNY
+747 LEFANGNY

-959 QLGILKLSNF
+959 QLGIIKLSNF

-974 LTYSDEKKE
+974 ITYSDEKKE

-1002 LRAQISLKQR
+1002 LRAQISLKRH

>member
-41 TKAILFPEFRAKK
+41 AKAILFPEFRAKK

-116 LKDLKDKLFYY
+116 LKELKDKLFYY

-167 ESIKEFDPTTQM
+167 ESIKELDPTTQM

-224 GLWFLGEKANDL
+224 GLWFLDEKAQDL
-236 LHAYKSVISP
+236 LSVYKSIINP
-246 KALEEIQELASL
+246 RALEEIQELASL

-265 FKSLKVLEN
+265 FKFLKVLEN

-305 NKTILDNVLGTI
+305 NKTILDNAISTLER
-317 KKSNMDNVL
+317 SN
-326 GTIEKSNMECVIAPF
+326 IECVIAPF

-362 KRQKSKLALNELNPG
+362 KRQKSKLALNELNAG

-427 RYVAQSDSVPVK
+427 RYVAQSDSVPAK

-453 VRTKLLEIAG
+453 VRTKLLEIAS

-473 LILGKKMDTHLA
+473 LILGKKMDVHLA

-541 AFLNGFQSV
+541 AFLNGFQSA

-597 LIDVLVGT
+597 QVDALIGT

-657 MALSQIKS
+657 MVLSQIKG

-676 KPSRTFLKEKNDE
+676 KPSRTFLKEKNNE

-740 NKSEEIM
+740 NESEEIM

-911 LDLYRRLSLCENV
+911 LDLYRRLSLCENT

-939 KIDDLSAQ
+939 KIDDLSTQ

-959 QLGILKLSNF
+959 QLGIIKLSNF

-1002 LRAQISLKQR
+1002 LRAQISLKRR

>member
-82 QEAIIIAPIS
+82 QETIIIAPIS

-199 PSYKDLKTKVE
+199 SSYEDLKTKVE

-246 KALEEIQELASL
+246 RALEEIQELASL
-258 NELDCER
+258 NELNYER
-265 FKSLKVLEN
+265 FKFLKVLEN

-296 NHKITLLAP
+296 HHKITLLAP
-305 NKTILDNVLGTI
+305 NKTILDNAI
-317 KKSNMDNVL
+317 S
-326 GTIEKSNMECVIAPF
+326 TIEKSSMECVIAPF

-427 RYVAQSDSVPVK
+427 RYVVQSDSVPVK

-473 LILGKKMDTHLA
+473 LILGKKMDVHLA
-485 ELEVFKSHAGFE
+485 ELEIFKSHAGFE

-504 AIAEISKDLS
+504 AIAEISRDLS

-541 AFLNGFQSV
+541 AFLNGFQSA

-558 AHQHFETLRAR
+558 AHQHFETLKAR

-597 LIDVLVGT
+597 LVDVLVGT

-657 MALSQIKS
+657 MALSQIKG

-720 KLENLIPKLKIAILH
+720 KLEELIPKLKIAILH

-837 IAYHDLEIRGG
+837 VAYHDLEIRGG

-1002 LRAQISLKQR
+1002 LRAQISLKRR

>member
-41 TKAILFPEFRAKK
+41 IKAILFPEFRAKK

-82 QEAIIIAPIS
+82 QETIIIAPIS

-146 IVDIYAPNSKA
+146 IVDIYIPNSKA

-167 ESIKEFDPTTQM
+167 ESIKELDPTTQM

-199 PSYKDLKTKVE
+199 SSYKDLKTKVE

-224 GLWFLGEKANDL
+224 GLWFLDEKAQDL
-236 LHAYKSVISP
+236 LSVYKSIISP
-246 KALEEIQELASL
+246 RALEEIQELASL

-265 FKSLKVLEN
+265 FKFLKVLEN
-274 AQGYEDL
+274 AQDYEDL

-296 NHKITLLAP
+296 NRKITLLAP
-305 NKTILDNVLGTI
+305 NKTILDNAISVL
-317 KKSNMDNVL
+317 
-326 GTIEKSNMECVIAPF
+326 EKSNIECVIAPF

-427 RYVAQSDSVPVK
+427 RYVAQSDSVPAK

-453 VRTKLLEIAG
+453 VKTKLLEIAS

-473 LILGKKMDTHLA
+473 LILGKKMDVHLA

-541 AFLNGFQSV
+541 TFLNGFQSA

-597 LIDVLVGT
+597 LVDVLVGT

-657 MALSQIKS
+657 MALSQIKG

-720 KLENLIPKLKIAILH
+720 KLEELIPKLKIAILH

-740 NKSEEIM
+740 NESEEIM

-862 IGYALYTRMLEDAIY
+862 IGYVLYTRMLEDAIY

-889 VEIQLGVSAFLNPEL
+889 VEIQLGVSAFLNPKL

-911 LDLYRRLSLCENV
+911 LDLYRRLSLCENT

-959 QLGILKLSNF
+959 QLGIIKLSNF

-1002 LRAQISLKQR
+1002 LRAQISLKRH

>member
-6 LYRALNKGFDYQILA
+6 LYGALNKGFDYQILA

-77 ALENK
+77 ALKNK

-157 YRLSFFDTEC
+157 YRLSFFDAEC

-189 IPPTLFSLDE
+189 IPPTLFSLNE
-199 PSYKDLKTKVE
+199 QSYKDLKTKVE

-246 KALEEIQELASL
+246 RALEEIQELASL
-258 NELDCER
+258 NELDNER
-265 FKSLKVLEN
+265 FKFLKVLEN
-274 AQGYEDL
+274 PQGYEDL
-281 EIHAHALEGFIALHS
+281 EIHAHALESFIALHS
-296 NHKITLLAP
+296 NRKITLLAP
-305 NKTILDNVLGTI
+305 NKTILDNAISAL
-317 KKSNMDNVL
+317 
-326 GTIEKSNMECVIAPF
+326 EKSHIECVIAPF

-362 KRQKSKLALNELNPG
+362 KRQKSKLALNELNAG

-427 RYVAQSDSVPVK
+427 RYVAQSDSVPTK

-453 VRTKLLEIAG
+453 VKTKLLEIAS

-485 ELEVFKSHAGFE
+485 ELEIFKSHAGFE

-514 SKRVMDRLLSGDVGF
+514 SHRVMDRLLSGDVGF

-541 AFLNGFQSV
+541 AFLNGFQSA

-590 LKAVELG
+590 LKAVGLG

-605 HAILGA
+605 HAIFCA

-657 MALSQIKS
+657 MALSQIKG
-665 ISSLKTPPTDR
+665 ISSLKIPPTDR

-689 LLKEIIYRE
+689 LLKEIIHRE

-720 KLENLIPKLKIAILH
+720 KLEDLIPKLKIAILH

-740 NKSEEIM
+740 NESEETM

-889 VEIQLGVSAFLNPEL
+889 VEIQLSVSAFLNPEL

-911 LDLYRRLSLCENV
+911 LDLYRRLSLCENT

-959 QLGILKLSNF
+959 QLGIIKLSNF

-974 LTYSDEKKE
+974 ITYSDEKKE

-1002 LRAQISLKQR
+1002 LRAQISLKRH

>member
-6 LYRALNKGFDYQILA
+6 LYGALNKGFDYQILA

-41 TKAILFPEFRAKK
+41 IKAILFPEFRAKK
-54 NDDLRSFFEEFLQLL
+54 NDDLRLFFEEFLQLL
-69 GGLREFYQ
+69 GSLREFYQ

-82 QEAIIIAPIS
+82 QETIIIAPIS
-92 ALLHPLPKKEL
+92 TLLHPLPKKEL

-146 IVDIYAPNSKA
+146 IVDIYVPNSKA

-167 ESIKEFDPTTQM
+167 ESIKELDPTTQM

-199 PSYKDLKTKVE
+199 SSYKDLKTKVE

-224 GLWFLGEKANDL
+224 GLWFLDEKAQDL
-236 LHAYKSVISP
+236 LSVYKSIISP
-246 KALEEIQELASL
+246 RALEEIQELASL

-265 FKSLKVLEN
+265 FKFLKVLEN
-274 AQGYEDL
+274 AQDYEDL

-296 NHKITLLAP
+296 NRKITLLAP
-305 NKTILDNVLGTI
+305 NKTILDNAISAL
-317 KKSNMDNVL
+317 
-326 GTIEKSNMECVIAPF
+326 EKSNIECVIAPF

-427 RYVAQSDSVPVK
+427 RYVAQSDSVPTK

-453 VRTKLLEIAG
+453 VKNKLLEIAG

-473 LILGKKMDTHLA
+473 LILGKKMDVHSA

-541 AFLNGFQSV
+541 AFLNGFQSA

-657 MALSQIKS
+657 MALSQIKG
-665 ISSLKTPPTDR
+665 ISSLKIPPTDR
-676 KPSRTFLKEKNDE
+676 KPNRTFLKEKNDE
-689 LLKEIIYRE
+689 LLKEIIHRE

-720 KLENLIPKLKIAILH
+720 KLEYLIPKLKIAILH

-740 NKSEEIM
+740 HESEEIM

-862 IGYALYTRMLEDAIY
+862 IGYVLYTRMLEDAIY

-889 VEIQLGVSAFLNPEL
+889 VEIQLGVSAFLNPKL

-911 LDLYRRLSLCENV
+911 LDLYRRLSLCENI

-959 QLGILKLSNF
+959 QLGIIKLSNF

-974 LTYSDEKKE
+974 ITYSDEKKE
-983 SLKAPSKD
+983 GLKAPSKD

-1002 LRAQISLKQR
+1002 LRAQISLKRH

>member
-6 LYRALNKGFDYQILA
+6 LYKALNKGFDYQILA
-21 CKDFKESE
+21 CKDFKESK

-41 TKAILFPEFRAKK
+41 IKAVLFPEFRAKK

-69 GGLREFYQ
+69 GALREFYQ

-146 IVDIYAPNSKA
+146 IVDIYIPNSKA

-167 ESIKEFDPTTQM
+167 ESIKELDPTTQM

-224 GLWFLGEKANDL
+224 GLWFLGEKAQDL
-236 LHAYKSVISP
+236 LSVYKSIISP
-246 KALEEIQELASL
+246 RALEEIQELASL
-258 NELDCER
+258 NELDDER
-265 FKSLKVLEN
+265 FKFLKVLEN
-274 AQGYEDL
+274 VQGYEDL

-296 NHKITLLAP
+296 NHKITLLAS
-305 NKTILDNVLGTI
+305 NKTILDNAISALDAG
-317 KKSNMDNVL
+317 
-326 GTIEKSNMECVIAPF
+326 NMECVIAPF

-348 DGIFISLNSFERKK
+348 DRIFISLNSFERKK
-362 KRQKSKLALNELNPG
+362 KRQKSKLALNELNAG

-393 VQHSVL
+393 IQHSVL

-453 VRTKLLEIAG
+453 VRDKLLEIAG

-473 LILGKKMDTHLA
+473 LILGKKMDVHLA

-514 SKRVMDRLLSGDVGF
+514 SHRVMDRLLSGDVGF

-541 AFLNGFQSV
+541 AFLNGFQSA

-577 ARLDRYASEKNKL
+577 ARLDRYIKTSEKSKL

-597 LIDVLVGT
+597 QVDALIGT

-611 KFKNLGLVVVDE
+611 KFKNLGLMVVDE

-657 MALSQIKS
+657 MALSQIKG
-665 ISSLKTPPTDR
+665 IGSLKTPPTDR

-740 NKSEEIM
+740 NESEEIM

-811 QKSLNEQALKR
+811 QKNLNEQALKR

-939 KIDDLSAQ
+939 KMDDLSAQ

-959 QLGILKLSNF
+959 QLGIIKLSNF

-974 LTYSDEKKE
+974 LTYSDEHKE

-1002 LRAQISLKQR
+1002 LRAQISLKRR

>member
-146 IVDIYAPNSKA
+146 IVDIYVPNSKA

-189 IPPTLFSLDE
+189 IPPTLFSLNE
-199 PSYKDLKTKVE
+199 QSYKDLKTKVE

-236 LHAYKSVISP
+236 LQAYKSVISP

-258 NELDCER
+258 NELDGER
-265 FKSLKVLEN
+265 FKFLKVLEN
-274 AQGYEDL
+274 PQGYEDL
-281 EIHAHALEGFIALHS
+281 EIHAHALESFIALHS
-296 NHKITLLAP
+296 NRKITLLAP
-305 NKTILDNVLGTI
+305 NKTILDNAISAL
-317 KKSNMDNVL
+317 
-326 GTIEKSNMECVIAPF
+326 EKSHIECVIAPF

-427 RYVAQSDSVPVK
+427 RYVAQSDSVPTK

-453 VRTKLLEIAG
+453 VKNKLLEIAG

-485 ELEVFKSHAGFE
+485 ELEIFKSHAGFE

-541 AFLNGFQSV
+541 AFLNGFQSA

-569 FENFGVKV
+569 FENFGVRV

-590 LKAVELG
+590 LRAVELG

-605 HAILGA
+605 HAILGT

-657 MALSQIKS
+657 MALSQIKG

-689 LLKEIIYRE
+689 LLKEIIHRE

-862 IGYALYTRMLEDAIY
+862 IGYALYTRMLEDTIY

-889 VEIQLGVSAFLNPEL
+889 VEIQLSVSAFLNPEL

-911 LDLYRRLSLCENV
+911 LDLYRRLSLCENT

-959 QLGILKLSNF
+959 QLGIIKLSNF

-974 LTYSDEKKE
+974 ITYSDEKKE

-1002 LRAQISLKQR
+1002 LRTQISLKRH

>member
-21 CKDFKESE
+21 CKDFKESK
-29 LAKEVISYFKPN
+29 LAKEVISYVKPN
-41 TKAILFPEFRAKK
+41 TKAVLFPEFRAKK

-69 GGLREFYQ
+69 GALREFYQ

-82 QEAIIIAPIS
+82 QETIIIAPIS

-146 IVDIYAPNSKA
+146 IVDIYIPNSKA
-157 YRLSFFDTEC
+157 YRLSFFDAEC
-167 ESIKEFDPTTQM
+167 ESIKELDPTTQM

-224 GLWFLGEKANDL
+224 GLWFLGEKTQDL
-236 LHAYKSVISP
+236 LSVYQSIISP
-246 KALEEIQELASL
+246 RALEEIQELASL
-258 NELDCER
+258 NELDDER
-265 FKSLKVLEN
+265 FKFLKVLEN

-305 NKTILDNVLGTI
+305 NKTILDNAVSALDAG
-317 KKSNMDNVL
+317 
-326 GTIEKSNMECVIAPF
+326 NMECVIAPF

-348 DGIFISLNSFERKK
+348 DRIFISLNSFERKK
-362 KRQKSKLALNELNPG
+362 KRQKSKLALNELNAG

-393 VQHSVL
+393 IQHSVL

-453 VRTKLLEIAG
+453 VRAKLLEIAG

-473 LILGKKMDTHLA
+473 LILGKKMDVHLA

-504 AIAEISKDLS
+504 AIAEISRDLS
-514 SKRVMDRLLSGDVGF
+514 SHRVMDRLLSGDVGF

-541 AFLNGFQSV
+541 AFLNGFQSA

-577 ARLDRYASEKNKL
+577 ARLDRYIKTSEKSKL

-597 LIDVLVGT
+597 LVDALIGT
-605 HAILGA
+605 HAILGT
-611 KFKNLGLVVVDE
+611 KFKNLGLMVVDE

-657 MALSQIKS
+657 MALSQIKG

-689 LLKEIIYRE
+689 LLKEIIHRE

-720 KLENLIPKLKIAILH
+720 KLEDLIPKLKIAILH

-740 NKSEEIM
+740 NESEEVM

-939 KIDDLSAQ
+939 KMDDLSAQ

-1002 LRAQISLKQR
+1002 LHAQISLKRR

>member
-6 LYRALNKGFDYQILA
+6 LYGALNKGFDYQILA

-82 QEAIIIAPIS
+82 QEVIIIAPIS

-103 LESFKITLLEKYN
+103 LESFKITLLEKYS

-189 IPPTLFSLDE
+189 IPPTLFSLNE
-199 PSYKDLKTKVE
+199 QSYKDLKTKVE

-258 NELDCER
+258 NELDGER
-265 FKSLKVLEN
+265 FKFLKVLEN
-274 AQGYEDL
+274 PQGYEDL
-281 EIHAHALEGFIALHS
+281 EIHAHALESFIALHS
-296 NHKITLLAP
+296 NRKITLLAP
-305 NKTILDNVLGTI
+305 NKTILNNAISAL
-317 KKSNMDNVL
+317 
-326 GTIEKSNMECVIAPF
+326 EKSHIECVIAPF

-362 KRQKSKLALNELNPG
+362 KRQKSKLALNELNAG

-399 GSKRDFLEIAYLG
+399 GSKRDFLEIAYWG

-427 RYVAQSDSVPVK
+427 RYVAQSDSVPIK
-439 DRLGKGSFL
+439 DRLGKGGFL

-453 VRTKLLEIAG
+453 VKTKLLEIAS

-485 ELEVFKSHAGFE
+485 ELEIFKSHAGFE

-514 SKRVMDRLLSGDVGF
+514 SHRVMDRLLSGDVGF

-541 AFLNGFQSV
+541 AFLNGFQSA

-569 FENFGVKV
+569 FENFGVRV

-605 HAILGA
+605 HAILGT

-657 MALSQIKS
+657 MALSQIKG
-665 ISSLKTPPTDR
+665 ISSLKIPPTDR

-689 LLKEIIYRE
+689 LLKEIIHRE

-720 KLENLIPKLKIAILH
+720 KLEDLIPKLKIAILH

-740 NKSEEIM
+740 HESEEIM

-889 VEIQLGVSAFLNPEL
+889 VEIQLSVSAFLNPEL

-959 QLGILKLSNF
+959 QLGIIKLSNF

-1002 LRAQISLKQR
+1002 LRTQISLKRR

>member
-21 CKDFKESE
+21 CKDFKESK
-29 LAKEVISYFKPN
+29 LAKEVINYFKPN
-41 TKAILFPEFRAKK
+41 IKAVLFPEFRAKK

-82 QEAIIIAPIS
+82 QEVIIIAPIS

-167 ESIKEFDPTTQM
+167 ESIKELDPTTQM

-224 GLWFLGEKANDL
+224 GLWFLGEKAQDL
-236 LHAYKSVISP
+236 LSVYKSVISP

-258 NELDCER
+258 NELDYER
-265 FKSLKVLEN
+265 FKFLKVLEN

-317 KKSNMDNVL
+317 
-326 GTIEKSNMECVIAPF
+326 EKSSIQCVIAPF

-427 RYVAQSDSVPVK
+427 RYVAQSDSVPAK

-453 VRTKLLEIAG
+453 VRTKLLEIAS

-473 LILGKKMDTHLA
+473 LILGKKMDVHLA

-514 SKRVMDRLLSGDVGF
+514 SHRVMDRLLSGDVGF

-541 AFLNGFQSV
+541 AFLNGFQSA

-597 LIDVLVGT
+597 QVDALIGT

-657 MALSQIKS
+657 MALSQIKG

-720 KLENLIPKLKIAILH
+720 KLEDLIPKLKIAILH

-740 NKSEEIM
+740 NESEEIM

-959 QLGILKLSNF
+959 QLGIIKLSNF

-974 LTYSDEKKE
+974 ITYSDEKKE

-1002 LRAQISLKQR
+1002 LRAQISLKRR

>member
-21 CKDFKESE
+21 CKDFKESK

-41 TKAILFPEFRAKK
+41 IKAVLFPEFRAKK

-82 QEAIIIAPIS
+82 QEVIIIAPIS

-146 IVDIYAPNSKA
+146 IVDIYIPNSKA

-167 ESIKEFDPTTQM
+167 ESIKELDPTTQM

-199 PSYKDLKTKVE
+199 SSYKDLKTKVE

-224 GLWFLGEKANDL
+224 GLWFLDEKAQDL
-236 LHAYKSVISP
+236 LSVYKSIISP
-246 KALEEIQELASL
+246 RALEEIQELASL

-265 FKSLKVLEN
+265 FKFLKVLEN
-274 AQGYEDL
+274 AQDYEDL

-296 NHKITLLAP
+296 NRKITLLAP
-305 NKTILDNVLGTI
+305 NKTILDNAISVL
-317 KKSNMDNVL
+317 
-326 GTIEKSNMECVIAPF
+326 EKSNIECVIAPF

-427 RYVAQSDSVPVK
+427 RYVAQSDSVPAK

-453 VRTKLLEIAG
+453 VKTKLLGIAS

-473 LILGKKMDTHLA
+473 LILGKKMDVHLA

-541 AFLNGFQSV
+541 TFLNGFQSA

-597 LIDVLVGT
+597 LVDVLVGT

-657 MALSQIKS
+657 MALSQIKG

-720 KLENLIPKLKIAILH
+720 KLEELIPKLKIAILH

-740 NKSEEIM
+740 NESEEIM

-862 IGYALYTRMLEDAIY
+862 IGYVLYTRMLEDAIY

-889 VEIQLGVSAFLNPEL
+889 VEIQLGVSAFLNPKL

-911 LDLYRRLSLCENV
+911 LDLYRRLSLCENT

-959 QLGILKLSNF
+959 QLGIIKLSNF

-1002 LRAQISLKQR
+1002 LRAQISLKRR

>member
-6 LYRALNKGFDYQILA
+6 LYGALNKGFDYQILA

-179 SLKEDLLEIE
+179 SLKEDLLEVE
-189 IPPTLFSLDE
+189 IPPTLFSLNE
-199 PSYKDLKTKVE
+199 QSYKDLKTKVE

-258 NELDCER
+258 NELDGER
-265 FKSLKVLEN
+265 FKFLKVLEN
-274 AQGYEDL
+274 PHGYEDL
-281 EIHAHALEGFIALHS
+281 EVHAHALESFIALHS
-296 NHKITLLAP
+296 NRKITLLAP
-305 NKTILDNVLGTI
+305 NKTILDNAISTL
-317 KKSNMDNVL
+317 
-326 GTIEKSNMECVIAPF
+326 EKSHIECVIAPF

-362 KRQKSKLALNELNPG
+362 KRQKSKLALNELNAG

-399 GSKRDFLEIAYLG
+399 GSKRDFLEIAYWG

-427 RYVAQSDSVPVK
+427 RYVAQSDSVPTK

-448 KLKAK
+448 KLRAK
-453 VRTKLLEIAG
+453 VKTKLLEIAG

-541 AFLNGFQSV
+541 AFLNGFQST

-597 LIDVLVGT
+597 LVDVLVGT

-657 MALSQIKS
+657 MALSQIKG

-720 KLENLIPKLKIAILH
+720 KLEELIPKLKIAILH

-740 NKSEEIM
+740 NESEEIM

-779 NAQNFGLADLHQ
+779 NVQNFGLADLHQ

-837 IAYHDLEIRGG
+837 VAYHDLEIRGG

-862 IGYALYTRMLEDAIY
+862 IGYTLYTRMLEDAIY

-889 VEIQLGVSAFLNPEL
+889 VEIQLGVSTFLNPEL

-911 LDLYRRLSLCENV
+911 LDLYRRLSLCENT

-939 KIDDLSAQ
+939 KIDNLSAQ

-959 QLGILKLSNF
+959 QLGIIKLSNF

-974 LTYSDEKKE
+974 ITYSDEKKE

>member
-179 SLKEDLLEIE
+179 SLKEDLLEVE
-189 IPPTLFSLDE
+189 IPPTLFSLNE

-258 NELDCER
+258 NELDGER
-265 FKSLKVLEN
+265 FKFLKVLEN
-274 AQGYEDL
+274 PQGYEDL
-281 EIHAHALEGFIALHS
+281 EIHVHALESFIALHS
-296 NHKITLLAP
+296 NRKITLLAP
-305 NKTILDNVLGTI
+305 NKTILDNAVSVL
-317 KKSNMDNVL
+317 
-326 GTIEKSNMECVIAPF
+326 EKSHIECVIAPF

-427 RYVAQSDSVPVK
+427 RYVAQSDSVPAK

-473 LILGKKMDTHLA
+473 LILGKKMDVHLA
-485 ELEVFKSHAGFE
+485 ELEIFKSHAGFE

-541 AFLNGFQSV
+541 AFLNGFQSA

-605 HAILGA
+605 HAIFCA

-657 MALSQIKS
+657 MALSQIKG
-665 ISSLKTPPTDR
+665 ISSLKIPPTDR

-689 LLKEIIYRE
+689 LLKEIIHRE

-720 KLENLIPKLKIAILH
+720 KLEDLIPKLKIAILH

-740 NKSEEIM
+740 HESEEIM

-889 VEIQLGVSAFLNPEL
+889 VEIQLSVSAFLNPEL

-911 LDLYRRLSLCENV
+911 LDLYRRLSLCENT

-959 QLGILKLSNF
+959 QLGIIKLSNF

-974 LTYSDEKKE
+974 ITYSDEKKE

-1002 LRAQISLKQR
+1002 LRTQISLKRH

>member
-41 TKAILFPEFRAKK
+41 IKAILFPEFRAKK

-77 ALENK
+77 ALENE
-82 QEAIIIAPIS
+82 QEVIIIAPIS

-127 GYEILDLV
+127 GYEIVDLV

-179 SLKEDLLEIE
+179 SLKEDWLEIE

-199 PSYKDLKTKVE
+199 PSYKDLKAKVE
-210 QSPLNSFSKDLTSF
+210 QSPFNSFSKDLTSF
-224 GLWFLGEKANDL
+224 GLWFLEEKANDL
-236 LHAYKSVISP
+236 LHAYKSIISP

-265 FKSLKVLEN
+265 FKLLKVLEN
-274 AQGYEDL
+274 PQGYEDL
-281 EIHAHALEGFIALHS
+281 EIHAHALESFIALHS
-296 NHKITLLAP
+296 NRKITLLAP
-305 NKTILDNVLGTI
+305 NKTILDNAVSALERSSI
-317 KKSNMDNVL
+317 
-326 GTIEKSNMECVIAPF
+326 ECVIAPF

-399 GSKRDFLEIAYLG
+399 GSKRDFLEIAYWG

-453 VRTKLLEIAG
+453 VRAKLLEIAS
-463 KIIELAAERN
+463 KIIGLAAERN

-514 SKRVMDRLLSGDVGF
+514 SHRVMDRLLSGDVGF

-535 MHAIFC
+535 MHAVFC
-541 AFLNGFQSV
+541 AFLNGFQSA

-577 ARLDRYASEKNKL
+577 ARLDRYASGKNKL

-597 LIDVLVGT
+597 LIDALVGT

-657 MALSQIKS
+657 MALSQIKG

-689 LLKEIIYRE
+689 LLKEIIHRE

-720 KLENLIPKLKIAILH
+720 KLEDLIPKLKIAILH
-735 SQINA
+735 SQISA
-740 NKSEEIM
+740 NESEEIM
-747 LEFAKGNY
+747 LEFAKGSY

-911 LDLYRRLSLCENV
+911 LDLYRRLSLCENT

-947 FLQIITLKILAN
+947 FLQIIMLKILAN
-959 QLGILKLSNF
+959 QLGIIKLSNF

-974 LTYSDEKKE
+974 ITYSDEKKE

-1002 LRAQISLKQR
+1002 LRAQISLKRR

>member
-157 YRLSFFDTEC
+157 YRLSFFDMEC
-167 ESIKEFDPTTQM
+167 ESIKEFNPTTQM

-189 IPPTLFSLDE
+189 IPPTLFSLNE
-199 PSYKDLKTKVE
+199 QSYKDLKTKVE

-246 KALEEIQELASL
+246 KALEEIQELANL
-258 NELDCER
+258 NELDGER
-265 FKSLKVLEN
+265 FKFLKVLEN
-274 AQGYEDL
+274 PQGYEDL
-281 EIHAHALEGFIALHS
+281 EIHAHTLESFIALHL
-296 NHKITLLAP
+296 NRKITLLAP
-305 NKTILDNVLGTI
+305 NKTILDNAISAL
-317 KKSNMDNVL
+317 
-326 GTIEKSNMECVIAPF
+326 EKSHIECVIAPF

-362 KRQKSKLALNELNPG
+362 KRQKSKLALNELNAG

-399 GSKRDFLEIAYLG
+399 GSKRDFLEIAYFG

-427 RYVAQSDSVPVK
+427 RYVAQSDSVPIK
-439 DRLGKGSFL
+439 DRLGKGNFL

-453 VRTKLLEIAG
+453 VKTKLLEIAG

-485 ELEVFKSHAGFE
+485 ELEIFKSHAGFE

-541 AFLNGFQSV
+541 AFLNGFQSA

-558 AHQHFETLRAR
+558 AHQHFETLRVR

-597 LIDVLVGT
+597 LVDVLVGT
-605 HAILGA
+605 HAIFCA

-657 MALSQIKS
+657 MALSQIKG
-665 ISSLKTPPTDR
+665 ISSLKIPPTDR

-689 LLKEIIYRE
+689 LLKEIIHRE

-720 KLENLIPKLKIAILH
+720 KLEDLIPKLKIAILH

-740 NKSEEIM
+740 HESEEIM

-779 NAQNFGLADLHQ
+779 NVQNFGLADLHQ

-889 VEIQLGVSAFLNPEL
+889 VEIQLSVSAFLNPEL

-911 LDLYRRLSLCENV
+911 LDLYRRLSLCENT

-959 QLGILKLSNF
+959 QLGIIKLSNF

-974 LTYSDEKKE
+974 ITYSGEKKE

-1002 LRAQISLKQR
+1002 LRAQISLKRH

>member
-29 LAKEVISYFKPN
+29 LAKEVINYFKPN

-82 QEAIIIAPIS
+82 QETIIIAPIS

-210 QSPLNSFSKDLTSF
+210 QSPFNSFSKDLTSF

-274 AQGYEDL
+274 AQGYKDL

-296 NHKITLLAP
+296 HHKITLLAP

-317 KKSNMDNVL
+317 
-326 GTIEKSNMECVIAPF
+326 EKSSMECVIAPF

-427 RYVAQSDSVPVK
+427 RYVAQSDSVPAK

-453 VRTKLLEIAG
+453 VRTKLLEIAS

-473 LILGKKMDTHLA
+473 LILGKKMDVHLA

-541 AFLNGFQSV
+541 AFLNGFQSA

-597 LIDVLVGT
+597 LVDVLVGT

-657 MALSQIKS
+657 MALSQIKG

-720 KLENLIPKLKIAILH
+720 KLEELIPKLKIAILH

-911 LDLYRRLSLCENV
+911 LDLYRRLSLCENT

-959 QLGILKLSNF
+959 QLGIIKLSNF

-974 LTYSDEKKE
+974 IIYSDEKKE

-1002 LRAQISLKQR
+1002 LRAQISLKRR

>member
-6 LYRALNKGFDYQILA
+6 LYGALNKGFDYQILA

-179 SLKEDLLEIE
+179 SLKEDWLEIE
-189 IPPTLFSLDE
+189 IPPTLFSLNE
-199 PSYKDLKTKVE
+199 QSYKDLKTKVE

-246 KALEEIQELASL
+246 RALEEIQELASL

-265 FKSLKVLEN
+265 FKFLKVLEN

-305 NKTILDNVLGTI
+305 NKTILDNAISALERSHI
-317 KKSNMDNVL
+317 
-326 GTIEKSNMECVIAPF
+326 ECVIAPF

-427 RYVAQSDSVPVK
+427 RYVAQSDSVPAK

-453 VRTKLLEIAG
+453 VKTKLLEIAS

-473 LILGKKMDTHLA
+473 LILGKKMDVHLA

-504 AIAEISKDLS
+504 AITEISKDLS

-541 AFLNGFQSV
+541 AFLNGFQSA

-597 LIDVLVGT
+597 LVDVLVGT

-657 MALSQIKS
+657 MALSQIKG

-720 KLENLIPKLKIAILH
+720 KLEELIPKLKIAILH

-740 NKSEEIM
+740 NESEEIM

-862 IGYALYTRMLEDAIY
+862 IGYVLYTRMLEDAIY

-889 VEIQLGVSAFLNPEL
+889 VEIQLGVSAFLNPKL

-911 LDLYRRLSLCENV
+911 LDLYRRLSLCENT

-959 QLGILKLSNF
+959 QLGIIKLSNF

-1002 LRAQISLKQR
+1002 LRAQISLKRR

>member
-179 SLKEDLLEIE
+179 SLKEDWLEIE

-224 GLWFLGEKANDL
+224 GLWFLGEKAHDL

-258 NELDCER
+258 NELDNER
-265 FKSLKVLEN
+265 FKFLKVLEN
-274 AQGYEDL
+274 PQGYEDL
-281 EIHAHALEGFIALHS
+281 EIHAHALESFIALHS
-296 NHKITLLAP
+296 NRKITLLAP
-305 NKTILDNVLGTI
+305 NKTILDNAISALER
-317 KKSNMDNVL
+317 SN
-326 GTIEKSNMECVIAPF
+326 IECVIAPF

-427 RYVAQSDSVPVK
+427 RYVAQSDSVPTK

-453 VRTKLLEIAG
+453 VKTKLLEIAS

-541 AFLNGFQSV
+541 AFLNGFQSA

-590 LKAVELG
+590 LKAVGLG
-597 LIDVLVGT
+597 LVDVLVGT
-605 HAILGA
+605 HAIFCA

-657 MALSQIKS
+657 MALSQIKG
-665 ISSLKTPPTDR
+665 ISSLKIPPTDR

-689 LLKEIIYRE
+689 LLKEIIHRE

-720 KLENLIPKLKIAILH
+720 KLEDLIPKLKIAILH

-740 NKSEEIM
+740 NESEEIM

-837 IAYHDLEIRGG
+837 VAYHDLEIRGG

-911 LDLYRRLSLCENV
+911 LDLYRRLSLCENT

-959 QLGILKLSNF
+959 QLGIIKLSNF

-974 LTYSDEKKE
+974 ITYSDEKKE

-1002 LRAQISLKQR
+1002 LRAQISLKRH

>member
-82 QEAIIIAPIS
+82 QETIIIAPIS

-157 YRLSFFDTEC
+157 YRLSFFDMEC

-189 IPPTLFSLDE
+189 IPPTLFSLNE
-199 PSYKDLKTKVE
+199 QSYKDLKTKVE

-258 NELDCER
+258 NELDGER
-265 FKSLKVLEN
+265 FKFLKVLEN
-274 AQGYEDL
+274 PQGYEDL
-281 EIHAHALEGFIALHS
+281 EIHAHALESFIALHS
-296 NHKITLLAP
+296 NRKITLLAP
-305 NKTILDNVLGTI
+305 NKTILDNAISAL
-317 KKSNMDNVL
+317 
-326 GTIEKSNMECVIAPF
+326 EKSHIECVIAPF

-362 KRQKSKLALNELNPG
+362 KRQKSKLALNELNAG

-427 RYVAQSDSVPVK
+427 RYVAQSDSVPTK

-453 VRTKLLEIAG
+453 VKTKLLEIAS

-541 AFLNGFQSV
+541 AFLNGFQSA

-558 AHQHFETLRAR
+558 VHQHFETLRTR

-605 HAILGA
+605 HAIFCT

-657 MALSQIKS
+657 MALSQIKG
-665 ISSLKTPPTDR
+665 ISSLKIPPTDR

-689 LLKEIIYRE
+689 LLKEIIHRE

-720 KLENLIPKLKIAILH
+720 KLEDLIPKLKIAILH

-740 NKSEEIM
+740 HESEETM

-862 IGYALYTRMLEDAIY
+862 IGYVLYTRMLEDAIY

-889 VEIQLGVSAFLNPEL
+889 VEIQLSVSAFLNPEL
-904 IASDSLR
+904 IGSDSLR
-911 LDLYRRLSLCENV
+911 LDLYRRLSLCKNT

-959 QLGILKLSNF
+959 QLGIIKLSNF

-974 LTYSDEKKE
+974 ITYSDEKKE

-1002 LRAQISLKQR
+1002 LRAQISLKRH

>member
-1 MIQSS
+1 MIQSI

-77 ALENK
+77 DLENK

-92 ALLHPLPKKEL
+92 TLLHPLPKKEL

-157 YRLSFFDTEC
+157 YRLSFFDMEC

-179 SLKEDLLEIE
+179 SLKEDLLEVE
-189 IPPTLFSLDE
+189 IPPTLFSLNE
-199 PSYKDLKTKVE
+199 QSYKDLKTKVE

-246 KALEEIQELASL
+246 RALEEIQELASL
-258 NELDCER
+258 NELDNER
-265 FKSLKVLEN
+265 FKFLKVLEN
-274 AQGYEDL
+274 PQGYEDL
-281 EIHAHALEGFIALHS
+281 EIHAHALESFMTLHS
-296 NHKITLLAP
+296 NRKITLLAP
-305 NKTILDNVLGTI
+305 NKTILDNAISTL
-317 KKSNMDNVL
+317 
-326 GTIEKSNMECVIAPF
+326 EKSHVECVIAPF

-427 RYVAQSDSVPVK
+427 RYVAQSDSVPTK

-453 VRTKLLEIAG
+453 VKTKLLEIAS

-541 AFLNGFQSV
+541 AFLNGFQSA

-590 LKAVELG
+590 LKAVGLG

-657 MALSQIKS
+657 MALSQIKG
-665 ISSLKTPPTDR
+665 ISSLKIPPTDR

-720 KLENLIPKLKIAILH
+720 KLEDLIPKLKIAILH

-740 NKSEEIM
+740 HESEETM

-889 VEIQLGVSAFLNPEL
+889 VEIQLSVSAFLNPEL

-911 LDLYRRLSLCENV
+911 LDLYRRLSLCENT

-959 QLGILKLSNF
+959 QLGIIKLSNF

-974 LTYSDEKKE
+974 ITYSDEKKE

-1002 LRAQISLKQR
+1002 LRAQISLKRH